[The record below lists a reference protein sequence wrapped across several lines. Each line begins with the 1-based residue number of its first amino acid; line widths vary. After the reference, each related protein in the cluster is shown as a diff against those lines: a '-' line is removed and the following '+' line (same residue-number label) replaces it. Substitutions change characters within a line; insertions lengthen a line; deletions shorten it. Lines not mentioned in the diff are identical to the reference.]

1 MFNYIYVPELVT
13 YGKLNTTYSPLLV
26 CWFDF
31 LSLTIMFSFVWVSVA
46 PKITP
51 FQILSNQFKYINSS
65 ISISESRK
73 VVWLYFK
80 ADIFNKVFLLYHKTI
95 TDITEQNN
103 TQPLYITSQPESFLC
118 NKTERNVYML
128 TFLTFTAHVGVKL
141 TMFLFY
147 I

>member
-1 MFNYIYVPELVT
+1 MFNYIYVLKLVT

-65 ISISESRK
+65 ISISESRI
-73 VVWLYFK
+73 VV
-80 ADIFNKVFLLYHKTI
+80 
-95 TDITEQNN
+95 
-103 TQPLYITSQPESFLC
+103 
-118 NKTERNVYML
+118 
-128 TFLTFTAHVGVKL
+128 
-141 TMFLFY
+141 
-147 I
+147 